1 MDEEKFQI
9 LKMIEAGQV
18 TAEQGAELLTAL
30 ETPPAEEPTEEAV
43 EEEAWMLTA
52 MLQVAEAVANAQNLD
67 DLLDSVVHTTSF
79 LAGVDRCTIFL
90 WDKEAAAF
98 RPAKAY
104 GLPSELLPTFEALL
118 FHRGD
123 AAPSRLTSRNGGRDG
138 AAEAPLFDEL
148 LATRAP
154 VLLEEADQKGF
165 FPADLSPLTHSLS
178 ALAVPLIAKGE
189 LLGAMIVGHTETA
202 HHFSEKEIVIIG
214 SIANQA
220 AVGIENVRLRQE
232 SLERARLEH
241 EMQLAR
247 QMQTSLLPDRVP
259 QIPGLD
265 IAADWR
271 SAREVGGD
279 FYDFVALK
287 GGRLGI
293 VIADVSGKGMSAAL
307 FMALA
312 RSLVRASV
320 AARQRAVD
328 GLRRANR
335 LIAEEAKFGMFV
347 TLFYAVIDLEERTL
361 TYVNAGHNPPLM
373 WDGTLSP
380 IMLEGRGIALG
391 VLENADLE
399 ERTVPLKKGDVVVL
413 YTDGVIEAIND
424 REEEFGM
431 DRLAE
436 LVGARRSLPAL
447 ALVGEINRA
456 VSEFTGPQPQFDDW
470 TLLVLK
476 CDA

>member
-1 MDEEKFQI
+1 MDEEKLQI

-18 TAEQGAELLTAL
+18 TAEQGAELLAAL
-30 ETPPAEEPTEEAV
+30 ETPPAAEPTEEAV

-52 MLQVAEAVANAQNLD
+52 MLQVAEAVANAQSLD

-79 LAGVDRCTIFL
+79 LAGVDRCTVFL

-104 GLPSELLPTFEALL
+104 GLPGELLPAFEALL
-118 FHRGD
+118 FQRG
-123 AAPSRLTSRNGGRDG
+123 
-138 AAEAPLFDEL
+138 EAPLFDEL

-154 VLLEEADQKGF
+154 VLLEEVNQKSF
-165 FPADLSPLTHSLS
+165 FPADLPPWTHSLS

-189 LLGAMIVGHTETA
+189 LLGAIIVGHTETM
-202 HHFSEKEIVIIG
+202 HHFSEKEITIIG

-293 VIADVSGKGMSAAL
+293 VIADVSDKGVSAAL

-328 GLRRANR
+328 ALKRANR

-373 WDGTLSP
+373 WDGALSP

-391 VLENADLE
+391 VLADADLE

-424 REEEFGM
+424 QEEEFGT

-436 LVGARRSLPAL
+436 LVGARRSLPAP

-476 CDA
+476 CEA

>member
-1 MDEEKFQI
+1 MDRCRHFLLETTVVDEEKLQI

-18 TAEQGAELLTAL
+18 TAEQGAELLAAL
-30 ETPPAEEPTEEAV
+30 ETPPAEESTEEAV

-79 LAGVDRCTIFL
+79 LAGVDRCTVFL
-90 WDKEAAAF
+90 WDKEAAVF

-104 GLPSELLPTFEALL
+104 GLPSELVPTFEALL
-118 FHRGD
+118 FHRG
-123 AAPSRLTSRNGGRDG
+123 
-138 AAEAPLFDEL
+138 EAPLFD
-148 LATRAP
+148 
-154 VLLEEADQKGF
+154 
-165 FPADLSPLTHSLS
+165 
-178 ALAVPLIAKGE
+178 
-189 LLGAMIVGHTETA
+189 
-202 HHFSEKEIVIIG
+202 
-214 SIANQA
+214 
-220 AVGIENVRLRQE
+220 E

-293 VIADVSGKGMSAAL
+293 VIADVSGKGVSAAL

-328 GLRRANR
+328 ALKRANR

-399 ERTVPLKKGDVVVL
+399 ERTVALKKGDLVVL

-424 REEEFGM
+424 QEEEFGM

-436 LVGARRSLPAL
+436 LVSARRSLPAS

-476 CDA
+476 CDL

>member
-1 MDEEKFQI
+1 VLDEEKLQI

-30 ETPPAEEPTEEAV
+30 ETPPAEETTEEAV

-79 LAGVDRCTIFL
+79 LAGVDRCTVFL

-104 GLPSELLPTFEALL
+104 GLPSELLPTFETLR
-118 FHRGD
+118 FYPG
-123 AAPSRLTSRNGGRDG
+123 
-138 AAEAPLFDEL
+138 EAPLFDKL
-148 LATRAP
+148 LATRSP
-154 VLLEEADQKGF
+154 VLLAEADQKGLL
-165 FPADLSPLTHSLS
+165 PPDLPPLIHGLS

-189 LLGAMIVGHTETA
+189 LLGVMIVGHTETI
-202 HHFSEKEIVIIG
+202 HHFSEKEIAIIG

-247 QMQTSLLPDRVP
+247 QMQTSLLPGHVP

-293 VIADVSGKGMSAAL
+293 VIADVSDKGVSAAL

-328 GLRRANR
+328 GLKRANR

-391 VLENADLE
+391 VLADADLE

-424 REEEFGM
+424 REEEFGT

-436 LVGARRSLPAL
+436 LVSARRSLPAP

-476 CDA
+476 CEA

>member
-1 MDEEKFQI
+1 MLDEDKLQI

-18 TAEQGAELLTAL
+18 TAEQGAELLAAL
-30 ETPPAEEPTEEAV
+30 ETLPAEEPTEEAV

-52 MLQVAEAVANAQNLD
+52 MLQVAEAVANAQSLD

-79 LAGVDRCTIFL
+79 LAGVDRCTVFL

-104 GLPSELLPTFEALL
+104 GLPSDLLPTFEALL
-118 FHRGD
+118 FQRG
-123 AAPSRLTSRNGGRDG
+123 
-138 AAEAPLFDEL
+138 EAPLFDEL
-148 LATRAP
+148 LATRSP
-154 VLLEEADQKGF
+154 VILAEADQKGF
-165 FPADLSPLTHSLS
+165 LPPDLPPLLHSLS

-189 LLGAMIVGHTETA
+189 LLGAMIVGHTETR
-202 HHFSEKEIVIIG
+202 HHFSEKEITIIG

-232 SLERARLEH
+232 SLVRARLEH

-247 QMQTSLLPDRVP
+247 QMQTSLLPARVP

-293 VIADVSGKGMSAAL
+293 VIADVSDKGVSAAL

-328 GLRRANR
+328 ALKRANR

-373 WDGTLSP
+373 WDGALSP

-391 VLENADLE
+391 VLEDADLE
-399 ERTVPLKKGDVVVL
+399 EYTVPLKKGDVVVL

-424 REEEFGM
+424 QEEEFGT

-436 LVGARRSLPAL
+436 LVGARRNLPAP

-476 CDA
+476 CEA

>member
-1 MDEEKFQI
+1 VDEEKLQI

-52 MLQVAEAVANAQNLD
+52 MLQVAEAVANAQSLD

-79 LAGVDRCTIFL
+79 LAGVDRCTVFL
-90 WDKEAAAF
+90 WDKGAAAF

-104 GLPSELLPTFEALL
+104 GLPGDLLPTFEALL
-118 FHRGD
+118 FQRGE
-123 AAPSRLTSRNGGRDG
+123 S
-138 AAEAPLFDEL
+138 PLFDEL
-148 LATRAP
+148 LATRSP
-154 VLLEEADQKGF
+154 VILTEADQKGF
-165 FPADLSPLTHSLS
+165 LPPDLPPLLHSLS

-189 LLGAMIVGHTETA
+189 LLGAMIVGHTEA
-202 HHFSEKEIVIIG
+202 IHHFSEKEIAIIG

-247 QMQTSLLPDRVP
+247 QMQTSLLPARVP

-293 VIADVSGKGMSAAL
+293 VIADVSDKGVSAAL

-328 GLRRANR
+328 ALKRANR
-335 LIAEEAKFGMFV
+335 LIAEEARFGMFV

-391 VLENADLE
+391 VLEDADLE

-424 REEEFGM
+424 QEEEFGT

-436 LVGARRSLPAL
+436 LVGARRSLPAP

-476 CDA
+476 CEA